1 MINPKLR
8 VHSSVPA
15 AGDCCVFKIPRRSVG
30 GKQTESSV
38 FQFFGVVWT
47 RPNASKMYN
56 LNNAERLM
64 LYTDWILALNVDY
77 FQVRSV
83 NASVVIFFILSRHL
97 DVLAFS
103 LF

>member
-1 MINPKLR
+1 MIVVYLKFPGAVWEENRLKAP
-8 VHSSVPA
+8 
-15 AGDCCVFKIPRRSVG
+15 
-30 GKQTESSV
+30 
-38 FQFFGVVWT
+38 FFNFFAGVVWT

-83 NASVVIFFILSRHL
+83 NASVVIFFILSRYL
-97 DVLAFS
+97 DVLTFS